1 MRNSTNTIR
10 SQISHRQQ
18 RYGERE
24 MFLPQI
30 AWKRNLFLALCD
42 GDVATVEKTIKE
54 HPMSI
59 NQRIF
64 DMGFQI
70 GLGSAMRFLDCS
82 APLHVAAWNGHAA
95 LVRWLLNHGA
105 EPTARD
111 GLNQTPIEI
120 AGSHEV
126 KRILGAARGVID
138 LNDKVE
144 LIGYDAAQSINDV
157 GAKLRLQLERMGGRM
172 GEIEQDIENAA
183 QRHAQAE
190 VMELRAALGRKID
203 KELHTFYKQIKKEMK
218 MTKLKNDL
226 KEALERLEEIEFKQE
241 AHLENVD
248 TLQDFQ
254 EEHKTELMALKNKLE
269 DIQFDTVDV
278 GIKSRRGRGES
289 DDSAEVES
297 SSGKQ
302 PAGHREILRAMKKV
316 QSKHKA
322 HVQNYE
328 ATKDD
333 VTHLQKE
340 LAELKK
346 QVARKKSCTIQ

>member
-1 MRNSTNTIR
+1 MTCT
-10 SQISHRQQ
+10 
-18 RYGERE
+18 ERV
-24 MFLPQI
+24 I
-30 AWKRNLFLALCD
+30 AWVPEKFSTACKERCQVFTCSVIVTMIVAWPRHISARGVLPRQD
-42 GDVATVEKTIKE
+42 GAT
-54 HPMSI
+54 
-59 NQRIF
+59 
-64 DMGFQI
+64 
-70 GLGSAMRFLDCS
+70 
-82 APLHVAAWNGHAA
+82 PLYIAAWNGHAA

-218 MTKLKNDL
+218 L
-226 KEALERLEEIEFKQE
+226 
-241 AHLENVD
+241 
-248 TLQDFQ
+248 
-254 EEHKTELMALKNKLE
+254 
-269 DIQFDTVDV
+269 
-278 GIKSRRGRGES
+278 
-289 DDSAEVES
+289 
-297 SSGKQ
+297 
-302 PAGHREILRAMKKV
+302 
-316 QSKHKA
+316 
-322 HVQNYE
+322 
-328 ATKDD
+328 
-333 VTHLQKE
+333 
-340 LAELKK
+340 
-346 QVARKKSCTIQ
+346 